1 VKTSKI
7 ATTAKTVAFAA
18 AAGFMALGLAT
29 PAEAASGTMYGDPA
43 AAAQWWRHQKYDDCV
58 LMSSADVIG
67 QMTGK
72 EPSEQSIIK
81 KAQSTPSAIHPG
93 SIYIKPADA
102 KDPNSGQGTMFA
114 DVPTLLKL
122 YNVDAVVS
130 NKDHAGKTGV
140 PAGIEGVEQLLGG
153 GHAVIVSV
161 NAEMIWGKPID
172 TKDENGNP
180 VSDHAVVV
188 TGVDTANNVV
198 HLNDSGNPKGRD
210 EQIPLGLFV
219 KAWDTSNELVVV
231 STETIRH

>member
-1 VKTSKI
+1 MKTVSVSTI
-7 ATTAKTVAFAA
+7 AKTVAFAA
-18 AAGFMALGLAT
+18 AAVVVSLGLAT
-29 PAEAASGTMYGDPA
+29 PADAATGTTYGDPA

-58 LMSSADVIG
+58 IMSSADLVG
-67 QMTGK
+67 QMTGE
-72 EPSEQSIIK
+72 EPSERAIIK
-81 KAQSTPSAIHPG
+81 KAQSTPSTIHPG
-93 SIYIKPADA
+93 SIYIKPSNT

-114 DVPTLLKL
+114 DVPTLLKQ
-122 YNVDAVVS
+122 YNIEAVIS
-130 NKDHAGKTGV
+130 DKDHAKKTGV
-140 PAGIEGVEQLLGG
+140 PAGIEGVERLLAS

-161 NAEMIWGKPID
+161 NAEMIWHQPVE

-210 EQIPLGLFV
+210 EQIPMDLFV

-231 STETIRH
+231 TNDTIRH